1 MIKMRLLFFFLLLGC
16 SIHVDGQVLRL
27 TCIDK
32 RSGDLV
38 SNVGIAMSPFPGGD
52 TIVYQVTRNG
62 TSDYSLD
69 KINLGSTL
77 NFEFRHAIYQ
87 TTQLEFYF
95 KERKDT
101 IHLEVLLIP
110 MRIQTSKEVIVKS
123 VGVPDTVFGSKRL
136 SVGDFELQANGDIIL
151 LAYPKQLQKGSELLL
166 YDGAVT
172 KSSVLLNDQA
182 QELKRDFR
190 GNAHV
195 ICKEHVYGVYSD
207 GDQIELGQIPK
218 DYYFKYIEP
227 IVDTN
232 TSKIF
237 FSDFSK
243 IYPAFDYYVFDK
255 LDSSYKSIVNI
266 KDDLMMELYRSE
278 YKWMDVRTKLWAKN
292 KELET
297 GIDAEIYI
305 GANYFTQ
312 TIYYEEVYAPMF
324 HRNDS
329 IFIFNYPKDVLLIY
343 DIEGKRLDSIPIYHH
358 YQAKETG
365 WRRNVL
371 QDRVTGSIYATYEK
385 DGSCYLGLMNIK
397 TGEISEKVKLTFR
410 YVDKIRVHNNYVY
423 YIYRPFESIQKK
435 FLYKEKLPYQFKGVD
450 KAYGTKISIDTGK

>member
-1 MIKMRLLFFFLLLGC
+1 MRFYFLFLLTFTV
-16 SIHVDGQVLRL
+16 HFANTQVLRL
-27 TCIDK
+27 TCLDK
-32 RSGDLV
+32 RTGDLV
-38 SNVGIAMSPFPGGD
+38 SNVGITMSPYLGGD
-52 TIVYQVTRNG
+52 SNVYQLTVNG
-62 TSDYSLD
+62 KSDYSLD
-69 KINLGSTL
+69 KIDLGCTL

-87 TTQLEFYF
+87 TSNIEFHF
-95 KERKDT
+95 RERKDT
-101 IHLEVLLIP
+101 IRLEILLIP

-123 VGVPDTVFGSKRL
+123 AGVPDTVFGSKRL

-166 YDGAVT
+166 YDGSQT
-172 KSSVLLNDQA
+172 KSSVLLDDA
-182 QELKRDFR
+182 AIELKRDFR

-207 GDQIELGQIPK
+207 VDQIELGQIPK
-218 DYYFKYIEP
+218 DYYFKYIDP

-232 TSKIF
+232 TSKVF

-266 KDDLMMELYRSE
+266 KDDLMMELYRAE

-312 TIYYEEVYAPMF
+312 SIYYKEVYAPMF

-365 WRRNVL
+365 WKRNVL
-371 QDRVTGSIYATYEK
+371 QDRITGFIYATYEK
-385 DGSCYLGLMNIK
+385 EGSCYLGLLNIK

-435 FLYKEKLPYQFKGVD
+435 FLYKEKLPYQFKSIE
-450 KAYGTKISIDTGK
+450 KNYGTKISIDTGK

>member
-1 MIKMRLLFFFLLLGC
+1 MRFYFLFLLTFTV
-16 SIHVDGQVLRL
+16 HFANTQVLRL
-27 TCIDK
+27 TCLDK
-32 RSGDLV
+32 RTGDLV
-38 SNVGIAMSPFPGGD
+38 SNVGITMSPYLGGD
-52 TIVYQVTRNG
+52 SIVYQLTLNG
-62 TSDYSLD
+62 KSDYSLD
-69 KINLGSTL
+69 KIDLGSTL

-87 TTQLEFYF
+87 TSNIEFHF
-95 KERKDT
+95 RERKDT
-101 IHLEVLLIP
+101 IRLEVLLIP

-123 VGVPDTVFGSKRL
+123 ASVPDTVFGSKRL

-151 LAYPKQLQKGSELLL
+151 LAYPKQLQKGSELVL
-166 YDGAVT
+166 YDGSQT
-172 KSSVLLNDQA
+172 KSSVLLDDA
-182 QELKRDFR
+182 AIELKRDFR

-195 ICKEHVYGVYSD
+195 ICKKHVYGVYSD

-232 TSKIF
+232 TSKVF

-297 GIDAEIYI
+297 GIDAEIYV

-312 TIYYEEVYAPMF
+312 SIYYKEVYAPMF

-365 WRRNVL
+365 WKRNVL
-371 QDRVTGSIYATYEK
+371 QDRITGSIYATYEK
-385 DGSCYLGLMNIK
+385 EGSCYLGLLNIR
-397 TGEISEKVKLTFR
+397 TGEISEKVKLSFR
-410 YVDKIRVHNNYVY
+410 YVDKIRVHNNFVY

-435 FLYKEKLPYQFKGVD
+435 FLYKEKLPYQFKSVD
-450 KAYGTKISIDTGK
+450 KNYGTKISIDTGK

>member
-1 MIKMRLLFFFLLLGC
+1 LIFA
-16 SIHVDGQVLRL
+16 SIGEAQILQL

-32 RSGDLV
+32 RTGDFV
-38 SNVGIAMSPFPGGD
+38 SNVGISMSPFLGGD
-52 TIVYQVTRNG
+52 SIVYQVSVNG
-62 TSDYSLD
+62 KSNYSLE
-69 KINLGSTL
+69 KENVGSTL

-87 TTQLEFYF
+87 TSNLSFYY

-101 IHLEVLLIP
+101 IRLEVLLVP
-110 MRIQTSKEVIVKS
+110 MRIQLSKEVIVKS
-123 VGVPDTVFGSKRL
+123 VGVPDTVFGSNRL
-136 SVGDFELQANGDIIL
+136 SVADFELQANGDVII

-166 YDGAVT
+166 YNGSET
-172 KSSVLLNDQA
+172 KSSVVLNDA
-182 QELKRDFR
+182 AIELKRDFR

-207 GDQIELGQIPK
+207 GDQIEIGLIPK

-292 KELET
+292 KEMET

-312 TIYYEEVYAPMF
+312 SIYYKEVYAPMF

-329 IFIFNYPKDVLLIY
+329 IFVFNYPKDLLLIY
-343 DIEGKRLDSIPIYHH
+343 SIQGVCMDTIPLYHH

-365 WRRNVL
+365 WRRNVI
-371 QDRVTGSIYATYEK
+371 QDRVTGSIYTTYEK
-385 DGSCYLGLMNIK
+385 DGHCYLGLINIG
-397 TGEISEKVKLTFR
+397 TGEVVEKVKLSFR

-423 YIYRPFESIQKK
+423 YIYRPFESTQKK
-435 FLYKEKLPYQFKGVD
+435 FLYKEKLPYQFKGMD
-450 KAYGTKISIDTGK
+450 QNYGTKISIDTGK

>member
-1 MIKMRLLFFFLLLGC
+1 MRFYLLFFLTLTVYFADAQLLR
-16 SIHVDGQVLRL
+16 V
-27 TCIDK
+27 TCYDK
-32 RSGDLV
+32 RTGDLV
-38 SNVGIAMSPFPGGD
+38 SNVGISMTPFLGGD
-52 TIVYQVTRNG
+52 SIVYQTTVSG
-62 TSDYSLD
+62 ISDYQL
-69 KINLGSTL
+69 KGIELGRTL
-77 NFEFRHAIYQ
+77 YFDFRHAIYQ
-87 TTQLEFYF
+87 STVIEFHY
-95 KERKDT
+95 KEREDT
-101 IHLEVLLIP
+101 IQLKVYMNP

-136 SVGDFELQANGDIIL
+136 SVADFELQANGDVVI
-151 LAYPKQLQKGSELLL
+151 LAYPKQLHKGSELLL
-166 YDGAVT
+166 YNGDET
-172 KSSVLLNDQA
+172 KSSVLLNDA
-182 QELKRDFR
+182 AIELKRDFR
-190 GNAHV
+190 GNSHV
-195 ICKEHVYGVYSD
+195 ICKDHVYGVYTD
-207 GDQIELGQIPK
+207 GEQIEIGQIPK

-243 IYPAFDYYVFDK
+243 IYPAFEYFVYDQ

-292 KELET
+292 KEMET

-312 TIYYEEVYAPMF
+312 SIYYQEVYAPMF

-329 IFIFNYPKDVLLIY
+329 IIVFNYPKDVLLIY
-343 DIEGKRLDSIPIYHH
+343 SIDGSRMDSIPIYHH

-371 QDRVTGSIYATYEK
+371 QDRVTGSIYTCYEK
-385 DGSCYLGLMNIK
+385 DGYSYLGLVNIK

-423 YIYRPFESIQKK
+423 YVYRPFESIQKK
-435 FLYKEKLPYQFKGVD
+435 FLYKEKLPYQFKGME
-450 KAYGTKISIDTGK
+450 KNYGTKISIDTGK

>member
-1 MIKMRLLFFFLLLGC
+1 MRFYLLFFLTLTVYFADAQLLR
-16 SIHVDGQVLRL
+16 V
-27 TCIDK
+27 TCYDK
-32 RSGDLV
+32 RTGDLV
-38 SNVGIAMSPFPGGD
+38 SNVGISMSQNLRGD
-52 TIVYQVTRNG
+52 SIVYQTTVSG
-62 TSDYSLD
+62 ISDYQL
-69 KINLGSTL
+69 KGIELGRTL
-77 NFEFRHAIYQ
+77 YFEFRHAIYQ
-87 TTQLEFYF
+87 TTTIEFHY
-95 KERKDT
+95 KEREDT
-101 IHLEVLLIP
+101 IQLKVYMNP

-136 SVGDFELQANGDIIL
+136 SVADFELQANGDVVI
-151 LAYPKQLQKGSELLL
+151 LAYPKQLHKGSELLL
-166 YDGAVT
+166 YNGDET
-172 KSSVLLNDQA
+172 KSSVLLNDA
-182 QELKRDFR
+182 AIELKRDFR
-190 GNAHV
+190 GNSHV
-195 ICKEHVYGVYSD
+195 ICKDHVYGVYTD
-207 GDQIELGQIPK
+207 GEQIEIGQIPK

-243 IYPAFDYYVFDK
+243 IYPAFEYFVYDQ

-292 KELET
+292 KEMET

-312 TIYYEEVYAPMF
+312 SIYYQEVYAPMF

-329 IFIFNYPKDVLLIY
+329 IIVFNYPKDVLLIY
-343 DIEGKRLDSIPIYHH
+343 SIDGSRMDSIPIYHH

-371 QDRVTGSIYATYEK
+371 QDRVTGSIYTCYEK
-385 DGSCYLGLMNIK
+385 DGYSYLGLVNIK

-423 YIYRPFESIQKK
+423 YVYRPFESIQKK
-435 FLYKEKLPYQFKGVD
+435 FLYKEKLPYQFKGME
-450 KAYGTKISIDTGK
+450 KNYGTKISIDTGK

>member
-1 MIKMRLLFFFLLLGC
+1 MRLILFIVFSC
-16 SIHVDGQVLRL
+16 SCFIARTQILRL
-27 TCIDK
+27 TFLDK
-32 RSGDLV
+32 RSGDLI
-38 SNVGIAMSPFPGGD
+38 SNVGITMSPFLGGD
-52 TIVYQVTRNG
+52 SIVYRTSVNG
-62 TSDYSLD
+62 IATYDLSQIAVGKTLD
-69 KINLGSTL
+69 
-77 NFEFRHAIYQ
+77 FEFRHAIYQ
-87 TTQLEFYF
+87 TSNLTFYF
-95 KERKDT
+95 KERQDT
-101 IHLEVLLIP
+101 IRMDVYLNP

-136 SVGDFELQANGDIIL
+136 SVADFEIQANGDVII

-166 YDGAVT
+166 FDGATT
-172 KSSVLLNDQA
+172 KSSELLSDEA
-182 QELKRDFR
+182 LELKRDFR
-190 GNAHV
+190 GNTHV

-207 GDQIELGQIPK
+207 GDQLELGRIPK

-243 IYPAFDYYVFDK
+243 VYPAFDYYVYDQ

-312 TIYYEEVYAPMF
+312 SIYYKEVYAPMF
-324 HRNDS
+324 QRNDS
-329 IFIFNYPKDVLLIY
+329 IIIFNYPKDVLLIY
-343 DIEGKRLDSIPIYHH
+343 SIDGIRIDSIPLYHH

-365 WRRNVL
+365 WKRQVL
-371 QDRVTGSIYATYEK
+371 QDRVTGSIYTTYEK
-385 DGSCYLGLMNIK
+385 DGYCYLGLVNIK
-397 TGEISEKVKLTFR
+397 TGEISEKVKLSFR

-423 YIYRPFESIQKK
+423 YVYRPFESIQKK
-435 FLYKEKLPYQFKGVD
+435 FLYKEKLPYQFKGIE
-450 KAYGTKISIDTGK
+450 KTYGTKISIETGR

>member
-1 MIKMRLLFFFLLLGC
+1 MNKMRFFLFLFLVC
-16 SIHVDGQVLRL
+16 FTVHLNGQILRL

-32 RSGDLV
+32 RTGDLV
-38 SNVGIAMSPFPGGD
+38 SNVGITMSPFLGGD
-52 TIVYQVTRNG
+52 SIVYQKSVNG
-62 TSDYSLD
+62 IADYPLD
-69 KINLGSTL
+69 KIDLGKTL

-87 TTQLEFYF
+87 TAQLDFNF

-101 IHLEVLLIP
+101 IYIEVLLIP

-166 YDGAVT
+166 YDGSVT
-172 KSSVLLNDQA
+172 KSSALLNDQA
-182 QELKRDFR
+182 IELKRDFR

-255 LDSSYKSIVNI
+255 LDSTYKSIVNI
-266 KDDLMMELYRSE
+266 KDDLMMELYRAE

-292 KELET
+292 KEMET

-312 TIYYEEVYAPMF
+312 TIYYKEVYAPMF

-329 IFIFNYPKDVLLIY
+329 IFVFNYPKDVLLIY
-343 DIEGKRLDSIPIYHH
+343 NIEGKRLDSIPIYHH

-385 DGSCYLGLMNIK
+385 DGSCYLGLLNIK
-397 TGEISEKVKLTFR
+397 TGEITEKVKLTFR

-435 FLYKEKLPYQFKGVD
+435 FLYKEKLPYQFKGVGNY
-450 KAYGTKISIDTGK
+450 YGTKISIDTGK

>member
-1 MIKMRLLFFFLLLGC
+1 MNKMRFFLFLFLVC
-16 SIHVDGQVLRL
+16 FTVHVNGQILRL

-32 RSGDLV
+32 RTGDLV
-38 SNVGIAMSPFPGGD
+38 SNVGITMSPFLGGD
-52 TIVYQVTRNG
+52 SIVYQKSVNG
-62 TSDYSLD
+62 ISDYPLD
-69 KINLGSTL
+69 KIDLGKTL

-87 TTQLEFYF
+87 TAQLEFNF

-101 IHLEVLLIP
+101 IYIEVLLIP

-166 YDGAVT
+166 YDGSVT
-172 KSSVLLNDQA
+172 KSSALLNDQA
-182 QELKRDFR
+182 IELKRDFR

-255 LDSSYKSIVNI
+255 LDSTYKSIVNI
-266 KDDLMMELYRSE
+266 KDDLMMELYRAE

-292 KELET
+292 KEMET

-312 TIYYEEVYAPMF
+312 TIYYKEVYAPMF

-329 IFIFNYPKDVLLIY
+329 IFVFNYPKDVLLIY
-343 DIEGKRLDSIPIYHH
+343 NIEGKRLDSIPIYHH

-385 DGSCYLGLMNIK
+385 DGSCYLGLLNIK
-397 TGEISEKVKLTFR
+397 TGEITEKVKLTFR

-435 FLYKEKLPYQFKGVD
+435 FLYKEKLPYQFKGVGNY
-450 KAYGTKISIDTGK
+450 YGTKISIDTGK

>member
-1 MIKMRLLFFFLLLGC
+1 MTKFRILFIFLIFA
-16 SIHVDGQVLRL
+16 SISEAQILQL

-32 RSGDLV
+32 RTGDFV
-38 SNVGIAMSPFPGGD
+38 SNVGITMSPFLGGD
-52 TIVYQVTRNG
+52 SIVYQVTVNG
-62 TSDYSLD
+62 KSNYSLE
-69 KINLGSTL
+69 KVNVGSTL

-87 TTQLEFYF
+87 TSNLSFHY

-101 IHLEVLLIP
+101 IRLEVLLVP
-110 MRIQTSKEVIVKS
+110 MRIQLSKEVIVKS

-136 SVGDFELQANGDIIL
+136 SVADFELQANGDVII

-166 YDGAVT
+166 YNGSET
-172 KSSVLLNDQA
+172 KSSVVLNDA
-182 QELKRDFR
+182 AIELKRDFR

-207 GDQIELGQIPK
+207 GDQIELGLIPK

-292 KELET
+292 KEMET

-312 TIYYEEVYAPMF
+312 SIYYKEVYAPMF

-329 IFIFNYPKDVLLIY
+329 IFVFNYPKDLLLIY
-343 DIEGKRLDSIPIYHH
+343 SIHGVCMDTIPLYHH

-365 WRRNVL
+365 WRRNVI
-371 QDRVTGSIYATYEK
+371 QDRVTGSIYTTYEK
-385 DGSCYLGLMNIK
+385 DGHCYLGLINIG
-397 TGEISEKVKLTFR
+397 TGEVIEKVKLSFR

-423 YIYRPFESIQKK
+423 YIYRPFESTQKK
-435 FLYKEKLPYQFKGVD
+435 FLYKEKLPYQFKGMD
-450 KAYGTKISIDTGK
+450 QNYGTNISIDTGK

>member
-1 MIKMRLLFFFLLLGC
+1 MRCYFLFLLTFIGYYAQT
-16 SIHVDGQVLRL
+16 QVLRV
-27 TCIDK
+27 TCLDK
-32 RSGDLV
+32 RTGDLISNAGV
-38 SNVGIAMSPFPGGD
+38 SMSQNPRGD
-52 TIVYQVTRNG
+52 SIVYQKTINGVTDYQLNKIDLG
-62 TSDYSLD
+62 T
-69 KINLGSTL
+69 TL
-77 NFEFRHAIYQ
+77 YFDFRHAIYQ
-87 TTQLEFYF
+87 TTNIEFHF

-101 IHLEVLLIP
+101 IRLEVLLIP

-136 SVGDFELQANGDIIL
+136 NVGDFEVQANGDLIL
-151 LAYPKQLQKGSELLL
+151 LAYPRQLQKGSELLL
-166 YDGAVT
+166 YDGTVT
-172 KSSVLLNDQA
+172 KSSVLLDDA
-182 QELKRDFR
+182 AIELKRDFR

-207 GDQIELGQIPK
+207 GDQIEIGQIPK

-243 IYPAFDYYVFDK
+243 IYPAFDYYVYDQ

-312 TIYYEEVYAPMF
+312 SIYYQEVYAPMF

-343 DIEGKRLDSIPIYHH
+343 SIDGNLKDSIPMYHH
-358 YQAKETG
+358 YHAKETG
-365 WRRNVL
+365 WKRNVI
-371 QDRVTGSIYATYEK
+371 QDRVTGSIYTTYEK
-385 DGSCYLGLMNIK
+385 DGYCYLGLVNVK
-397 TGEISEKVKLTFR
+397 TGEISEKVKLSFR

-435 FLYKEKLPYQFKGVD
+435 FLYKEKLPYQFKGVE
-450 KAYGTKISIDTGK
+450 KSYGTKISIDTGK

>member
-1 MIKMRLLFFFLLLGC
+1 MTKFRILFIFLIFA
-16 SIHVDGQVLRL
+16 SISEAQILQL

-32 RSGDLV
+32 RTGDFV
-38 SNVGIAMSPFPGGD
+38 SNVGITMSPFLGGD
-52 TIVYQVTRNG
+52 SIVYQVTVNG
-62 TSDYSLD
+62 KSNYSLE
-69 KINLGSTL
+69 KVNVGSTL

-87 TTQLEFYF
+87 TSNLSFYY

-101 IHLEVLLIP
+101 IRLEVLLVP
-110 MRIQTSKEVIVKS
+110 MRIQLSKEVIVKS

-136 SVGDFELQANGDIIL
+136 SVADFELQANGDVII

-166 YDGAVT
+166 YNGSET
-172 KSSVLLNDQA
+172 KSSVVLNDA
-182 QELKRDFR
+182 AIELKRDFR

-207 GDQIELGQIPK
+207 GDQIELGLIPK

-292 KELET
+292 KEMET

-312 TIYYEEVYAPMF
+312 SIYYKEVYAPMF

-329 IFIFNYPKDVLLIY
+329 IFVFNYPKDLLLIY
-343 DIEGKRLDSIPIYHH
+343 SIHGVCMDTIPLYHH

-365 WRRNVL
+365 WRRNVI
-371 QDRVTGSIYATYEK
+371 QDRVTGSIYTTYEK
-385 DGSCYLGLMNIK
+385 DGHCYLGLINIG
-397 TGEISEKVKLTFR
+397 TGEVVEKVKLSFR

-423 YIYRPFESIQKK
+423 YIYRPFESTQKK
-435 FLYKEKLPYQFKGVD
+435 FLYKEKLPYQFKGMD
-450 KAYGTKISIDTGK
+450 QNYGTNISIDGHH